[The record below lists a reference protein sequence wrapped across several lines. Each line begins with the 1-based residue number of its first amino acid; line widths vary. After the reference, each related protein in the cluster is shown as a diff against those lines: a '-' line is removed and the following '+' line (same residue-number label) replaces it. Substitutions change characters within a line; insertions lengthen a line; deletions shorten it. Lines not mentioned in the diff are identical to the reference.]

1 MSRLKIH
8 LWFCLTSATLLGV
21 SACQDKTAAPETPA
35 ISESP
40 AAPATPEVAVQTSQ
54 PRLVEPKIDMVALRA
69 AQFQADCRERITAKM
84 IEPDAANITYVP
96 TSQPD
101 AYTAQVELLNRETGG
116 VIRLD
121 FDCRRNAN
129 GEITT
134 KMITD

>member
-8 LWFCLTSATLLGV
+8 LWFCLTSATLLGL
-21 SACQDKTAAPETPA
+21 SACQDKAAAPEAPA
-35 ISESP
+35 LSKSP
-40 AAPATPEVAVQTSQ
+40 AVPEVAVQTSQ
-54 PRLVEPKIDMVALRA
+54 PLTVEPEIDLAALRA

-101 AYTAQVELLNRETGG
+101 TYTAQVELLNRATGG
-116 VIRLD
+116 TIRLD
-121 FDCRRNAN
+121 FDCRRNAD

-134 KMITD
+134 KMIAD